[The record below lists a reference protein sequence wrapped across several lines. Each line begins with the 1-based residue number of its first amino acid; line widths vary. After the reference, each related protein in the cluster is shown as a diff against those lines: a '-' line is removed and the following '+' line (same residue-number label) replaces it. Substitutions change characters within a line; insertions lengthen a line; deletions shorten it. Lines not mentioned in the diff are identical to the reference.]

1 MNTAT
6 FLTVFPRQLRNW
18 AIHCALNSSPS
29 FCIALVALNLWK
41 SPLAIAA
48 MLCAI
53 ATFILLYATL
63 TSLSEPLVNENQV
76 LSRSLKLGAKIRA
89 WISGISVLLL
99 LTVKGVL
106 ITPDLWCGILA
117 INILNR
123 IASFFGAANPYLFRP
138 RPVNDMAGFS
148 RIFATTMTEG
158 LILSFLLLM
167 ISFFV
172 VIFLQARDRKRV
184 FAVAD
189 AR

>member
-1 MNTAT
+1 MSNSP
-6 FLTVFPRQLRNW
+6 FLTIFPSQLHRW
-18 AIHCALNSSPS
+18 TIHCSLNALPS
-29 FCIALVALNLWK
+29 FCIALIALKLWK
-41 SPLAIAA
+41 SPPAIAA

-63 TSLSEPLVNENQV
+63 TSLSGPLVNDNHV

-138 RPVNDMAGFS
+138 RSIDDMAGFF

-158 LILSFLLLM
+158 IILSFLLFM
-167 ISFFV
+167 ISFFA
-172 VIFLQARDRKRV
+172 VIFLQARDRTRV

-189 AR
+189 PG